1 MRYILYQDV
10 MSILPTHLRYFLETV
25 RLGSIRKASSH
36 LNISPSAIYRS
47 IQNIEF
53 DLGTQLLERSSKGV
67 TATPAGRILFGYAE
81 RVFADGEHA
90 IDRIKTLAQ
99 RDISISVA
107 GPDGIVPEILS
118 TGFEALLQNYP
129 EVSTLF
135 RGCSGSEAS
144 AYLEAGTV
152 DLALV
157 FDHQPGE
164 TVEVFYERR
173 LPLGFVVPPDHPLC
187 LVDSATLD
195 AGCDW
200 PLILPDGSW
209 PMRTLLNHEFSRRG
223 LTPEIR
229 AVTSSIR
236 LMKHLVIGGHGIGI
250 QTRIGLVDEIK
261 EGQLMHVPLGEDH
274 TFDRTLHLM
283 CRNDI
288 PVSKHTRFLAEE
300 IARRIQAY

>member
-1 MRYILYQDV
+1 

-25 RLGSIRKASSH
+25 RLGSIRKASNH

-47 IQNIEF
+47 LQNIEF
-53 DLGTQLLERSSKGV
+53 DLGTALLERSSKGV
-67 TATPAGRILFGYAE
+67 VATPAGRILFGYAE

-118 TGFEALLQNYP
+118 AGFDALLHTYP

-135 RGCSGSEAS
+135 RGSSGSEAS

-164 TVEVFYERR
+164 TVEVFYERS

-187 LVDSATLD
+187 ATGSATLD
-195 AGCDW
+195 VGCDW

-209 PMRTLLNHEFSRRG
+209 PMRTLLNHEFARRG
-223 LTPEIR
+223 LTPEVR

-236 LMKHLVIGGHGIGI
+236 LMKHMVISGHGIGI
-250 QTRIGLVDEIK
+250 QTKIGLVDEIQD
-261 EGQLMHVPLGEDH
+261 GQLTHVPLNEDH
-274 TFDRTLHLM
+274 TFDRTLHLLR
-283 CRNDI
+283 RNDV
-288 PVSKHTRFLAEE
+288 PMSKHTLFLAQE
-300 IARRIQAY
+300 IAGRIEAY